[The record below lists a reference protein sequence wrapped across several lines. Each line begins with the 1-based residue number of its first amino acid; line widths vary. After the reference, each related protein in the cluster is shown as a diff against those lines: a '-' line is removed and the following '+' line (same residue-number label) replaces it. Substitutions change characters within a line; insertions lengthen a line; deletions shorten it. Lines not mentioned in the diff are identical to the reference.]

1 MPALVG
7 GFGNYFLP
15 VQVGAPD
22 MANLNFF
29 HTSNKHKS
37 NINYKTLIKNENY
50 KDHVNISG
58 SYLAGLIEGD
68 GYITITNNRVILGI
82 TFNLKDLPLA
92 RFLLANLGQ
101 GSIVKRSGN
110 SVELR
115 FHAKST
121 LLTIINLING
131 EFKTPKIVMLHKLID
146 FCNLK
151 YSLSIEKKP
160 LNTNNLNS
168 NYWLSGFID
177 ADGGFYIRYSP
188 SSINCFFYLEQR
200 LIYPTND
207 GSYGPLFE
215 NIVNYLNAKLGIR
228 KRRHSSYY
236 IIRVENR
243 LSGLSL
249 IEYLDKYPLKSSKY
263 LDYMN
268 WKSAFNIL
276 NSKRIKTDLDK
287 TNIYNYKNTMND
299 KRTEFNWDHLKF

>member
-177 ADGGFYIRYSP
+177 AEWGFFIFDTP
-188 SSINCFFYLEQR
+188 
-200 LIYPTND
+200 LI
-207 GSYGPLFE
+207 
-215 NIVNYLNAKLGIR
+215 V
-228 KRRHSSYY
+228 
-236 IIRVENR
+236 
-243 LSGLSL
+243 
-249 IEYLDKYPLKSSKY
+249 
-263 LDYMN
+263 
-268 WKSAFNIL
+268 
-276 NSKRIKTDLDK
+276 
-287 TNIYNYKNTMND
+287 
-299 KRTEFNWDHLKF
+299 

>member
-1 MPALVG
+1 
-7 GFGNYFLP
+7 
-15 VQVGAPD
+15 
-22 MANLNFF
+22 MANKKLF

-146 FCNLK
+146 FCNL
-151 YSLSIEKKP
+151 
-160 LNTNNLNS
+160 
-168 NYWLSGFID
+168 
-177 ADGGFYIRYSP
+177 
-188 SSINCFFYLEQR
+188 
-200 LIYPTND
+200 
-207 GSYGPLFE
+207 
-215 NIVNYLNAKLGIR
+215 
-228 KRRHSSYY
+228 
-236 IIRVENR
+236 
-243 LSGLSL
+243 
-249 IEYLDKYPLKSSKY
+249 
-263 LDYMN
+263 
-268 WKSAFNIL
+268 NIL
-276 NSKRIKTDLDK
+276 FR
-287 TNIYNYKNTMND
+287 
-299 KRTEFNWDHLKF
+299 

>member
-92 RFLLANLGQ
+92 RFLLANIGQ

-131 EFKTPKIVMLHKLID
+131 EFKTPKIVVLHKLID
-146 FCNLK
+146 FLNLK
-151 YSLSIEKKP
+151 YSLSLEKKP
-160 LNTNNLNS
+160 LNTNNLNN
-168 NYWLSGFID
+168 NY
-177 ADGGFYIRYSP
+177 
-188 SSINCFFYLEQR
+188 
-200 LIYPTND
+200 
-207 GSYGPLFE
+207 
-215 NIVNYLNAKLGIR
+215 
-228 KRRHSSYY
+228 
-236 IIRVENR
+236 
-243 LSGLSL
+243 
-249 IEYLDKYPLKSSKY
+249 
-263 LDYMN
+263 
-268 WKSAFNIL
+268 
-276 NSKRIKTDLDK
+276 
-287 TNIYNYKNTMND
+287 
-299 KRTEFNWDHLKF
+299 